1 MPRALVFDFDGLILD
16 TETPLIDGF
25 ADVHAAH
32 DLPFDRDL
40 FLRSVGHAE
49 YAFDPWKRFGRDVN
63 RQDLEVELQFYKR
76 IRVLAQPVL
85 PGVIDLMNAADAT
98 GWPLAL
104 ASNSGH
110 THCEEHL
117 QRLGLLSRFRFVAC
131 REDVASPKP
140 EPDLYRLVVNQLG
153 LRPHEAVALEDS
165 HTGSLAAK
173 RAGLWCVVA
182 PNASTAH
189 HAFDHADWRV
199 ASLEEVTPDV
209 LIKRFGG
216 NGRGGLPTAS
226 G

>member
-25 ADVHAAH
+25 ADVHTAH
-32 DLPFDRDL
+32 DLPFDRHR
-40 FLRSVGHAE
+40 FLRCVGHAD
-49 YAFDPWKRFGRDVN
+49 YSFDPWKRFGSEVA
-63 RQDLEVELQFYKR
+63 RQDLEAELQFYKR

-85 PGVIDLMNAADAT
+85 PGVIDLMDAADAR
-98 GWPLAL
+98 GWPIAL

-165 HTGSLAAK
+165 QAGSLAAK

-199 ASLEEVTPDV
+199 ESLAEVTPEV
-209 LIKRFGG
+209 LEKRFARSGSGG
-216 NGRGGLPTAS
+216 PPAAGG
-226 G
+226 